1 MPSPPAVTRPQGPPH
16 QGRPTPGDGA
26 RRATGGAAAANPRLQ
41 ARRAISLVL
50 LTVVLPGSAQLAVG
64 SRRVGRAALRTW
76 LAAVGVLLLALICWF
91 LARGLLLATLT
102 TPLVLSLIA
111 VLLVIA
117 GVAWPAL
124 VVDAWRL
131 GHAGRMAARDR
142 RRVTLVA
149 AAAVLVT
156 SLPLFALGTRVW
168 AAGDLISSVFRS
180 GPASATV
187 DGRYNVV
194 LLGGDAGPDRLGLR
208 PDSVTLASIDAVT
221 GRTVLFSLPRN
232 LQDIPFPTGTPAARA
247 LPQGW
252 SCGDVCLLNAI
263 YEWGTQHRTLFPDA
277 ADPGAE
283 AMKQAVSGITG
294 LHVNYYVIIDLAGF
308 RSLID
313 AMGGIELTV
322 GSRVPIGGG
331 TSRVSGYINPGRQHL
346 NGYHAL
352 WYARSR
358 EGSSD
363 YQRMARQRCVMT
375 AMVNQLDPATL
386 LARFQQVAAAGK
398 HVVSTDVPA
407 GQLATFLQLGS
418 KARSQRITSIQF
430 VPPLIKPARP
440 DYRVIRSTIAAALT
454 ASHHDEA
461 GQAAAATPSAGTTAA
476 PTGRSGASG
485 AADRSARNA
494 TAKPPAAGVDIR
506 QICRAG

>member
-1 MPSPPAVTRPQGPPH
+1 M
-16 QGRPTPGDGA
+16 
-26 RRATGGAAAANPRLQ
+26 
-41 ARRAISLVL
+41 I
-50 LTVVLPGSAQLAVG
+50 
-64 SRRVGRAALRTW
+64 
-76 LAAVGVLLLALICWF
+76 
-91 LARGLLLATLT
+91 
-102 TPLVLSLIA
+102 
-111 VLLVIA
+111 
-117 GVAWPAL
+117 
-124 VVDAWRL
+124 DAWRL
-131 GHAGRMAARDR
+131 GQAGRMPARDR
-142 RRVTLVA
+142 RKVTLVA

-156 SLPLFALGTRVW
+156 SLPLYGLGTRVW

-194 LLGGDAGPDRLGLR
+194 LLGGDAGPDRIGLR
-208 PDSVTLASIDAVT
+208 PDSVTLASIDAAT

-232 LQDIPFPTGTPAARA
+232 LEDVPFPPGTPAARA

-252 SCGDVCLLNAI
+252 SCGDACLLNAI
-263 YEWGTQHRTLFPDA
+263 YTWGTQHRSLFPGA

-283 AMKQAVSGITG
+283 AMKQAVSGVTG
-294 LHVNYYVIIDLAGF
+294 LHVNYFVIIDLAGF

-331 TSRVSGYINPGRQHL
+331 TSRVTGYIKPGRQHL
-346 NGYHAL
+346 DGYHAL

-375 AMVNQLDPATL
+375 AMVNQMDPATL
-386 LARFQQVAAAGK
+386 LARFQKVAAAGK

-407 GQLATFLQLGS
+407 GQLATFLQLAS
-418 KARSQRITSIQF
+418 KARSQRITSTQF

-440 DYRVIRSTIAAALT
+440 DYHLIRSTVAAALN
-454 ASHHDEA
+454 ASRHDEPTGGA
-461 GQAAAATPSAGTTAA
+461 TATPAA
-476 PTGRSGASG
+476 GASG
-485 AADRSARNA
+485 AATSRSGGNGALTRRAAR
-494 TAKPPAAGVDIR
+494 PRRRRRAGVDIR